1 MSTNNGGS
9 RVYMQGHVSC
19 GGWKGSAGE
28 AGRDD
33 DLCKKSPERKL
44 GYISPGSKLR
54 PQLTTPHGCGLGS
67 SNTADPYRSLLKP
80 GSISIHNRKDTRKN
94 QYGHIWLKKGF

>member
-28 AGRDD
+28 GGRDD
-33 DLCKKSPERKL
+33 DLCKKPPERKL

>member
-1 MSTNNGGS
+1 MDAKTGEEDVCKEQRGPKRKKYFSSDGS
-9 RVYMQGHVSC
+9 
-19 GGWKGSAGE
+19 E
-28 AGRDD
+28 
-33 DLCKKSPERKL
+33 
-44 GYISPGSKLR
+44 LR

>member
-33 DLCKKSPERKL
+33 DLCKKERKL

-80 GSISIHNRKDTRKN
+80 DSISTIERIREKN

>member
-28 AGRDD
+28 GGRDD
-33 DLCKKSPERKL
+33 DQCKKPPERKL

-80 GSISIHNRKDTRKN
+80 DSISTIERIREKN